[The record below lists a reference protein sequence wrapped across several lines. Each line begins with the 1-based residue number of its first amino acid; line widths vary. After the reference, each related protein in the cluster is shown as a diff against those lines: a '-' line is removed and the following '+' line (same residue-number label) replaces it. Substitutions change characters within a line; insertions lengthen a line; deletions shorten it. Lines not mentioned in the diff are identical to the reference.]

1 MQSPSTPNRSL
12 TQNLLINFLAP
23 LALLATAGY
32 TFISLGTV
40 EPPKRPDADT
50 SRAGR
55 LRALPPIRIEP
66 IERLDT
72 EKTPLFLEVDGTV
85 VPFEEAN
92 VAAEVSGR
100 ILTKTEK
107 CEAGSYVNQGDLLM
121 EIDPEDYELEVQRL
135 TQQKDQEYQRLVELD
150 QQMLNSQRLI
160 DVAEQDVEI
169 QKKEIARLKALP
181 DGFASQSEIDQ
192 ASRSQ
197 LSSRQQLVTLQN
209 QLDLQKKQRSR
220 IEASEKL
227 ATTQL
232 RAAEVNLRRTK
243 IVAPIDGIVVN
254 EQADLNT
261 FVTRGSP
268 LFTIENTSKVEV
280 STSLRMDQLYWILDQ
295 NAAENI
301 DPTSSYDLP
310 ATEAIIEY
318 QVTGRRGMVHR
329 WKGRLL
335 SYDGIGLDPR
345 TRTVPIRVIVDEPS
359 QSYEHQDESS
369 AKQSK
374 TPLVRGMFVQV
385 RLLIRPKT
393 QLYVIPT
400 KALQPGNRIYQ
411 FTPDETVLEPT
422 RSENSQDSIALK
434 ASGDHLLGENSDFK
448 PKEFAPAEFAP
459 EDWLPGRVHVRKE
472 VIPVNSLTIGNFQQ
486 NQESINK
493 QTTKELA
500 IKAAGKDSEFWV
512 CEVVGFDEDEAR
524 YVVTSPLGTVN
535 ENSFNARAERLKKS
549 EAKSTSSET
558 EDPSESATE
567 QSAQVWNPLHQ
578 MLDLSDNAMAKE
590 QMVGGCKA

>member
-1 MQSPSTPNRSL
+1 MQSPPTPNRSL

-345 TRTVPIRVIVDEPS
+345 TRTVPVRVIVDEPS

-422 RSENSQDSIALK
+422 SSQNSQDSIALK
-434 ASGDHLLGENSDFK
+434 GSGDNLLGENSDLK

-472 VIPVNSLTIGNFQQ
+472 VIPVNSLTIGNSQQ
-486 NQESINK
+486 NQENIDK

-500 IKAAGKDSEFWV
+500 IKAEGKDSEFWV
-512 CEVVGFDEDEAR
+512 CEVVGFDEDEAK

-567 QSAQVWNPLHQ
+567 QSAQVWDPPHQ

>member
-422 RSENSQDSIALK
+422 RSENAQDSIALK

-567 QSAQVWNPLHQ
+567 QSAQVWDPLHQ

>member
-23 LALLATAGY
+23 LALLATSGY

-169 QKKEIARLKALP
+169 QKKEITRLKALP

-197 LSSRQQLVTLQN
+197 LSARQQLVTLQN

-295 NAAENI
+295 TAAENI

-345 TRTVPIRVIVDEPS
+345 TRTVPVRVIVDEPS

-422 RSENSQDSIALK
+422 SSENSQDSITLK
-434 ASGDHLLGENSDFK
+434 ASGDNLLGENSDFK
-448 PKEFAPAEFAP
+448 PKESAPADFAP

-472 VIPVNSLTIGNFQQ
+472 VIPVSSLTIGKNRAPA
-486 NQESINK
+486 SP
-493 QTTKELA
+493 T
-500 IKAAGKDSEFWV
+500 
-512 CEVVGFDEDEAR
+512 
-524 YVVTSPLGTVN
+524 TSPTTMVMPM
-535 ENSFNARAERLKKS
+535 SRCSMWPAIR
-549 EAKSTSSET
+549 
-558 EDPSESATE
+558 SA
-567 QSAQVWNPLHQ
+567 
-578 MLDLSDNAMAKE
+578 
-590 QMVGGCKA
+590 

>member
-254 EQADLNT
+254 EKADLNT

-345 TRTVPIRVIVDEPS
+345 TRTVPVRVIVDEPS

-411 FTPDETVLEPT
+411 FTPDETILEPT
-422 RSENSQDSIALK
+422 SSENSQDSIAFK
-434 ASGDHLLGENSDFK
+434 ASGDNLPGENSDFK

-472 VIPVNSLTIGNFQQ
+472 VIPVNSLAIGNFQQ
-486 NQESINK
+486 NQENIDK
-493 QTTKELA
+493 QATKELA
-500 IKAAGKDSEFWV
+500 SKAAGKDSEFWV
-512 CEVVGFDEDEAR
+512 CEVVGFDEDEAK

-567 QSAQVWNPLHQ
+567 QSAQVWDPPHQ

>member
-567 QSAQVWNPLHQ
+567 QSAQVWDPLHQ

>member
-310 ATEAIIEY
+310 ATEVIIEY

-345 TRTVPIRVIVDEPS
+345 TRTVPVRVIVDEPS

-411 FTPDETVLEPT
+411 FTPDETILEPT
-422 RSENSQDSIALK
+422 SSENSQDSIAIK
-434 ASGDHLLGENSDFK
+434 ASGDNLPGENSDFK

-486 NQESINK
+486 NQENFDK
-493 QTTKELA
+493 QTTRELA
-500 IKAAGKDSEFWV
+500 SKAAGKDPEFWV
-512 CEVVGFDEDEAR
+512 CEVVGFDEDEAK

-558 EDPSESATE
+558 EDPSESATK
-567 QSAQVWNPLHQ
+567 QSAQVWDPPHQ

>member
-23 LALLATAGY
+23 LALLATSGY

-169 QKKEIARLKALP
+169 QKKEITRLKALP

-197 LSSRQQLVTLQN
+197 LSARQQLVTLQN

-295 NAAENI
+295 TAAENI

-345 TRTVPIRVIVDEPS
+345 TRTVPVRVIVDEPS

-422 RSENSQDSIALK
+422 SSENSQDSITLK
-434 ASGDHLLGENSDFK
+434 ASGDNLLGENSDFK
-448 PKEFAPAEFAP
+448 PKESAPADFAP

-472 VIPVNSLTIGNFQQ
+472 VIPVSSLTIGNFQQ
-486 NQESINK
+486 NQENIDK
-493 QTTKELA
+493 QTTKEPA

-535 ENSFNARAERLKKS
+535 ENSFNARAERLKKP
-549 EAKSTSSET
+549 EAKSTSSEI
-558 EDPSESATE
+558 EDPSESAWE
-567 QSAQVWNPLHQ
+567 QSAQVWDPPHQ
-578 MLDLSDNAMAKE
+578 MLDLSDNAMAVE